1 MTNTLPNTN
10 AAATLA
16 AIIARGQA
24 AYVESLPDFARDF
37 GADVEPTQPNITI
50 ADERQRELCLS
61 CALCDCVGIE
71 NPRCPIR
78 VEQRRVWRN
87 RRRP

>member
-24 AYVESLPDFARDF
+24 AYVESLPDYAR
-37 GADVEPTQPNITI
+37 GPVADVEPTQCNLTLS
-50 ADERQRELCLS
+50 DERQRELCLTCPLAECLDITS
-61 CALCDCVGIE
+61 
-71 NPRCPIR
+71 PRCPIR
-78 VEQRRVWRN
+78 IEQRRLWRN
-87 RRRP
+87 RR